1 MIKGIHY
8 YSGLTLAIYIG
19 THLLNHL
26 LILHSEAMHINFMQ
40 KARKVY
46 RHPIVERV
54 LVTAVGLQIL
64 SGLFLVARKWT
75 KAESWFDWAQICSG
89 LYLSLFLTY
98 HVRAVMVGRHKMH
111 IDTNLYYGA
120 GVMNM
125 WPQKLI
131 FIPYYSLAILA
142 FFFHVACIHR
152 IKMKEFVPKEVAE
165 RQAIGIMI
173 LGCVVTLLIIFKMSH
188 LKMPAHFIGTADKTA
203 KKKILNT

>member
-1 MIKGIHY
+1 
-8 YSGLTLAIYIG
+8 
-19 THLLNHL
+19 
-26 LILHSEAMHINFMQ
+26 MQ
-40 KARKVY
+40 KVRKVY
-46 RHPIVERV
+46 RHSIVEGV
-54 LVTAVGLQIL
+54 LLTAVGLQIL
-64 SGLFLVARKWT
+64 SGLFLVTQKWT

-98 HVRAVMVGRHKMH
+98 HVRAVMTGRYKMH

-173 LGCVVTLLIIFKMSH
+173 LGSAVTLLIIYKMSN
-188 LKMPAHFIGTADKTA
+188 LKMPSHFIGTADKTS
-203 KKKILNT
+203 KKKILNN

>member
-1 MIKGIHY
+1 MIKAIHY
-8 YSGLTLAIYIG
+8 YTGLTLAIYIG
-19 THLLNHL
+19 VHLLNHL

-46 RHPIVERV
+46 RHPILEAV
-54 LVTAVGLQIL
+54 LLIAVGLQIL
-64 SGLFLVARKWT
+64 SGLFLITQKWT
-75 KAESWFDWAQICSG
+75 KADSWFDWAQIFSG
-89 LYLSLFLTY
+89 LYLSLFLIY
-98 HVRAVMVGRHKMH
+98 HVRAVMVGRYKMH
-111 IDTNLYYGA
+111 TDTNLYYGA

-173 LGCVVTLLIIFKMSH
+173 LGCVLTLLIIFKMSH
-188 LKMPAHFIGTADKTA
+188 LKMPAHFIGTADKTS

>member
-1 MIKGIHY
+1 MIKNIHY

-26 LILHSEAMHINFMQ
+26 LILHSEAMHVTFMR

-46 RHPIVERV
+46 RHPIVESV
-54 LVTAVGLQIL
+54 LLTAVAVQIISGIYLVTQ
-64 SGLFLVARKWT
+64 KWT
-75 KAESWFDWAQICSG
+75 KAESWFDWVQISSG

-98 HVRAVMVGRHKMH
+98 HVRAVMLGRHKLH

-131 FIPYYSLAILA
+131 FIPYYSLAILS
-142 FFFHVACIHR
+142 FFLHVACIHR
-152 IKMKEFVPKEVAE
+152 VKMKDFVSQSAAGQ
-165 RQAIGIMI
+165 QAIAIMI
-173 LGCVVTLLIIFKMSH
+173 LGCIVTFLVIFRMSH
-188 LKMPAHFIGTADKTA
+188 LKLPADFMRKAGEAS
-203 KKKILNT
+203 KKVY